1 MRNLAWRDTDC
12 SVEIF
17 RPRDGVTARIV
28 AMPEEYPIEPEPHSQ
43 DAQRNRAMR
52 DVWERTLSKISS
64 LFGRIAY
71 LASLRNENTGKYEH
85 FGLSQIYSEE
95 DAHRVLEESHEAS
108 FREWLAYPLEPQKR
122 DLEAYLKSLETE
134 TRTVLDAWATVAPY
148 RQLTPARA
156 TRAER
161 ELYLSDLEL
170 ILSLLRSEI
179 SSSP

>member
-1 MRNLAWRDTDC
+1 M
-12 SVEIF
+12 
-17 RPRDGVTARIV
+17 TARIV
-28 AMPEEYPIEPEPHSQ
+28 PVPEEYPIEPELESPQSH
-43 DAQRNRAMR
+43 RNRAMR

-95 DAHRVLEESHEAS
+95 DAHLVLQESHEES

-122 DLEAYLKSLETE
+122 DLEKYLGSLEAE
-134 TRTVLDAWATVAPY
+134 PQTVLDAWLAVAPY

-170 ILSLLRSEI
+170 ILSLLRSEA
-179 SSSP
+179 SSSS